1 MMTGVRNWLLSG
13 LTAGV
18 VCAMAESLMPRGP
31 VRVVGRLA
39 CGLVLACVF
48 LAPLAQVELP
58 EGERWLEEYFE
69 ELDLLETQLG
79 ADAGRELKAII
90 EGECAA
96 YIVDKAAQL
105 GITCQA
111 QVVCE
116 PDENGLPVPWKVGI
130 TGELTREE
138 KESLARVVEGDLE
151 IPRVRQEFYREE
163 AVA

>member
-96 YIVDKAAQL
+96 YIVDKAAQNGL
-105 GITCQA
+105 NCTVQVTCREA
-111 QVVCE
+111 DGTWLPHWAAV
-116 PDENGLPVPWKVGI
+116 NGLPEEERPLVSRWLEEDLAIPPERQNFNE
-130 TGELTREE
+130 GEEM
-138 KESLARVVEGDLE
+138 
-151 IPRVRQEFYREE
+151 P
-163 AVA
+163 